1 MLKQLKKG
9 LSFNLNKIS
18 LLSSSNQLTY
28 LSKYNFSGGHHS
40 GSDSEHEHHQSTT
53 SASDLSESEDILN
66 FQRNQIFR
74 AKAEKFSV
82 DSLLDGIKTPLRRA
96 EQGVEASSLNLFK
109 TNEEYINFLASNFEK
124 HALKRYPEY
133 KTHLNEFKDRIV
145 NYDKL
150 NAYQKEVV
158 TLEFYMLWKLE
169 KLREES
175 VTAFQSDSQNPLDQL
190 RNRFKLIS
198 SKFYLYHRNH
208 KN

>member
-1 MLKQLKKG
+1 MLKQIKKG
-9 LSFNLNKIS
+9 LYFNLKKIS
-18 LLSSSNQLTY
+18 LLTSSNQLTNFP
-28 LSKYNFSGGHHS
+28 KFNFSGGHHS
-40 GSDSEHEHHQSTT
+40 GSDSEHDHHNHHSTT
-53 SASDLSESEDILN
+53 SASDLSETEEILN

-82 DSLLDGIKTPLRRA
+82 DSLLDGIKAPLRRT
-96 EQGVEASSLNLFK
+96 EQGVEISSLNLFK

-169 KLREES
+169 KLRDAT
-175 VTAFQSDSQNPLDQL
+175 VTSFQSESQNPLDQL
-190 RNRFKLIS
+190 RNRFQLIS
-198 SKFYLYHRNH
+198 SIL
-208 KN
+208 